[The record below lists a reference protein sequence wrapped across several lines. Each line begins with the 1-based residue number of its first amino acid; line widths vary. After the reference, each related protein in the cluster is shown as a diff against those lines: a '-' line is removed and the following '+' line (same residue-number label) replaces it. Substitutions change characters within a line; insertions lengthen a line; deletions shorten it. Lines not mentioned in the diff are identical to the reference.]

1 MSVTQIAIVIALG
14 IIEGITEWLPISS
27 TGHMLLFDKLL
38 ALDASAEFK
47 NMFFVVIQLGA
58 ILAVVILYW
67 NKLWPVGRSS
77 FGDKEEMQGKFEL
90 QGKPESQSK
99 LGTQGK
105 LTWKKDTLA
114 LWLKTLVAIIP
125 SGIVGLLFDDWM
137 DEHLHT
143 PLVIAIALI
152 VYGVLFII
160 IERWNKTRV
169 PITRSTSDLTFRL
182 AFFVGLFQVL
192 SLVPGTSRSGA
203 TIMGALLLGLDRTT
217 AAEFCFFMGIPTMA
231 GASLIKL
238 LKFGLNFTGSEL
250 IILIL
255 GTLTAFLVSLAV
267 IKALMAYIK
276 KHDFTVFGIYRIVL
290 GVIILAVL

>member
-67 NKLWPVGRSS
+67 NKLWPVGRSG
-77 FGDKEEMQGKFEL
+77 FGGKEEI
-90 QGKPESQSK
+90 
-99 LGTQGK
+99 QGK
-105 LTWKKDTLA
+105 LAWKTDTLS
-114 LWLKTLVAIIP
+114 LWLKTIVAIIP
-125 SGIVGLLFDDWM
+125 SGIVGILFDDWM

-160 IERWNKTRV
+160 IERWNKART
-169 PITRSTSDLTFRL
+169 PITKSTDDISYKL
-182 AFFVGLFQVL
+182 ALYVGLFQVL

-238 LKFGLNFTGSEL
+238 LKFGLNFTSSEL

-290 GVIILAVL
+290 GVVILAVL

>member
-1 MSVTQIAIVIALG
+1 MSLSQIAIVIALG

-27 TGHMLLFDKLL
+27 TGHMLLFDNVLTI
-38 ALDASAEFK
+38 DASASFK
-47 NMFFVVIQLGA
+47 SMFFVVIQLGA

-67 NKLWPVGRSS
+67 HKLWPIAKR
-77 FGDKEEMQGKFEL
+77 DA
-90 QGKPESQSK
+90 K
-99 LGTQGK
+99 LY
-105 LTWKKDTLA
+105 WKKDTLS
-114 LWLKTLVAIIP
+114 LWLKTIVAIIP

-160 IERWNKTRV
+160 IERWNKART
-169 PITRSTSDLTFRL
+169 PITKSTDDISYKL
-182 AFFVGLFQVL
+182 ALYIGLFQVL

-238 LKFGLNFTGSEL
+238 LKFGFNFSSTEL
-250 IILIL
+250 LIL
-255 GTLTAFLVSLAV
+255 VLGTVTAFLVSLAV
-267 IKALMAYIK
+267 IKFLMAYIK
-276 KHDFTVFGIYRIVL
+276 KRDFTVFGIYRIVL
-290 GVIILAVL
+290 GAVIILLCNV

>member
-1 MSVTQIAIVIALG
+1 MSLSQIAIVIALG

-27 TGHMLLFDKLL
+27 TGHMLLFDNVLTI
-38 ALDASAEFK
+38 DASASFK
-47 NMFFVVIQLGA
+47 SMFFVVIQLGA

-67 NKLWPVGRSS
+67 NKLWPLGRKESVVG
-77 FGDKEEMQGKFEL
+77 K
-90 QGKPESQSK
+90 
-99 LGTQGK
+99 QGK
-105 LTWKKDTLA
+105 LAWKKDTLN
-114 LWLKTLVAIIP
+114 LWLKTIVAILP

-160 IERWNKTRV
+160 IERWNKSRT
-169 PITRSTSDLTFRL
+169 PITKSTDDISLKL
-182 AFFVGLFQVL
+182 ALYVGLFQVL

-238 LKFGLNFTGSEL
+238 LKFGLSFSSTEL
-250 IILIL
+250 LIL
-255 GTLTAFLVSLAV
+255 VLGTVTAFLVSLAV
-267 IKALMAYIK
+267 IKFLMAYIK
-276 KHDFTVFGIYRIVL
+276 KRDFTLFGIYRIVL
-290 GVIILAVL
+290 GAIIILLCNV